1 MQVTINTIRDAHN
14 RINNHI
20 LKTPV
25 ESSSEMNEN
34 SGVEL
39 YFKCENLQRS
49 GSFKIRGAVNAVFC
63 LSDNEANKGV
73 VTVSSGN
80 HGAAISLAAKIRGI
94 NATVVLPKNALPYK
108 RNLIGNL
115 GANIVECEAQVES
128 REKTLLK
135 VQNTTGATVI
145 HPYNDYRIMSGQG
158 TVALEF
164 LEELPDLDMVLVPV
178 GGGGLISGIAVAVSK
193 IAPKIN
199 VVGSEPALADDAR
212 QSFKKKILI
221 PSNYPDTVADG
232 LRTSL
237 GTKTYPIILKYVK
250 DIITAPEDKILP
262 TMNLITKNLNDNI
275 EPSSAV
281 PLAALMENKQ
291 MFKGKKVGIIISGG
305 NSPSLYN
312 CT

>member
-14 RINNHI
+14 RINAHI

-25 ESSSEMNEN
+25 KSSTEINEIA
-34 SGVEL
+34 GAEL

-49 GSFKIRGAVNAVFC
+49 GSFKIRGAVNAVLS
-63 LSDNEANKGV
+63 LSDNKANNGV

-80 HGAAISLAAKIRGI
+80 HGTALSLAAKIRGI

-108 RNLIGNL
+108 RNLIENL
-115 GANIVECEAQVES
+115 GAKIVECEARVES
-128 REKTLLK
+128 REKILLE
-135 VQNTTGATVI
+135 VQDTTGATVI
-145 HPYNDYRIMSGQG
+145 HPYNDYQIMSGQG

-164 LEELPDLDMVLVPV
+164 LEQKPDLDMVLVPI
-178 GGGGLISGIAVAVSK
+178 GGGGLISGIAVTVSE

-199 VVGSEPALADDAR
+199 VVGTEPALADDAR
-212 QSFKKKILI
+212 QSIAKKKLI

-237 GTKTYPIILKYVK
+237 GAKTYPIILKYVK
-250 DIITAPEDKILP
+250 DIITAPEQNILP
-262 TMNLITKNLNDNI
+262 TMNLLTKTLKDNI

-281 PLAALMENKQ
+281 PLAALIEHKH
-291 MFKGKKVGIIISGG
+291 MFKDKKVGIIISGG
-305 NSPSLYN
+305 NYPLDY
-312 CT
+312 

>member
-14 RINNHI
+14 RISTHI

-25 ESSSEMNEN
+25 KSSTEINEIA
-34 SGVEL
+34 GAEL

-49 GSFKIRGAVNAVFC
+49 GSFKIRGAVNAV
-63 LSDNEANKGV
+63 LSLNDNKANNGV

-80 HGAAISLAAKIRGI
+80 HGTALSLAAKIRGI

-108 RNLIGNL
+108 RNLIENL
-115 GANIVECEAQVES
+115 GAKIVECEAQVES
-128 REKTLLK
+128 REKILLE
-135 VQNTTGATVI
+135 VQDTTGATVI
-145 HPYNDYRIMSGQG
+145 HPYNDYQIMSGQG

-164 LEELPDLDMVLVPV
+164 LEQKPDLDMVLVPI
-178 GGGGLISGIAVAVSK
+178 GGGGLISGIAVTVSE

-199 VVGSEPALADDAR
+199 VVGTEPALADDAR
-212 QSFKKKILI
+212 QSIAKKKLI

-237 GTKTYPIILKYVK
+237 GAKTYPIILKYVK
-250 DIITAPEDKILP
+250 DIITAPEQNILP
-262 TMNLITKNLNDNI
+262 TMNLLTKTLKDNI

-281 PLAALMENKQ
+281 PLAALIEHKH
-291 MFKGKKVGIIISGG
+291 MFKDKKVGIIISGG
-305 NSPSLYN
+305 NYPLVY
-312 CT
+312 

>member
-14 RINNHI
+14 RISTHI

-25 ESSSEMNEN
+25 KSSTEINEIA
-34 SGVEL
+34 GAEL

-49 GSFKIRGAVNAVFC
+49 GSFKIRGAVNAV
-63 LSDNEANKGV
+63 LSLNDNKANNGV

-80 HGAAISLAAKIRGI
+80 HGTALSLAAKIRGI

-108 RNLIGNL
+108 RNLIENL
-115 GANIVECEAQVES
+115 GAKIVECEARVES
-128 REKTLLK
+128 REKTLLE
-135 VQNTTGATVI
+135 VQDTTGATVI
-145 HPYNDYRIMSGQG
+145 HPYNDYQIMSGQG

-164 LEELPDLDMVLVPV
+164 LEQKPDLNIVLVPI
-178 GGGGLISGIAVAVSK
+178 GGGGLISGIAVTVSE

-199 VVGSEPALADDAR
+199 VVGTEPALADDAR
-212 QSFKKKILI
+212 QSIAKKKLI

-237 GTKTYPIILKYVK
+237 GAKTYPIILKYVK
-250 DIITAPEDKILP
+250 DIITAPEQNILP
-262 TMNLITKNLNDNI
+262 TMNLLTKTLKDNI

-281 PLAALMENKQ
+281 PLAALIEHKH
-291 MFKGKKVGIIISGG
+291 MFKDKKVGIIISGG
-305 NSPSLYN
+305 NYPLVY
-312 CT
+312 

>member
-1 MQVTINTIRDAHN
+1 MQVTINTIQDAHN
-14 RINNHI
+14 RIRNHI
-20 LKTPV
+20 LKTPIK
-25 ESSSEMNEN
+25 SSSEMNEN
-34 SGVEL
+34 AGVEL

-158 TVALEF
+158 TVALEL
-164 LEELPDLDMVLVPV
+164 LEQVPDLDIVLVPI
-178 GGGGLISGIAVAVSK
+178 GGGGLISGIAVAVSE
-193 IAPKIN
+193 ITPKIN
-199 VVGSEPALADDAR
+199 VVGAEPALADDAR
-212 QSFKKKILI
+212 QSFEKKKLI

-237 GTKTYPIILKYVK
+237 GTKTFPIILKYVK
-250 DIITAPEDKILP
+250 KIITAPEEKILP
-262 TMNLITKNLNDNI
+262 MMNMMTETLKNNI

-281 PLAALMENKQ
+281 PLAALMKKKH
-291 MFKGKKVGIIISGG
+291 MFKEKKVGIIISGG
-305 NSPSLYN
+305 NYASL
-312 CT
+312 

>member
-14 RINNHI
+14 RISTHI

-25 ESSSEMNEN
+25 KSSTEINEIA
-34 SGVEL
+34 GAEL

-49 GSFKIRGAVNAVFC
+49 GSFKIRGAVNAV
-63 LSDNEANKGV
+63 LSLNDNKANNGV

-80 HGAAISLAAKIRGI
+80 HGTALSLAAKIRGI

-108 RNLIGNL
+108 RNLIENL
-115 GANIVECEAQVES
+115 GAKIVECEARVES
-128 REKTLLK
+128 REKTLLE
-135 VQNTTGATVI
+135 VQDSTGATVI
-145 HPYNDYRIMSGQG
+145 HPYNDYQIMSGQG

-164 LEELPDLDMVLVPV
+164 LEQKPDLNIVLVPI
-178 GGGGLISGIAVAVSK
+178 GGGGLISGIAVTLSE

-199 VVGSEPALADDAR
+199 VVGTEPALADDAR
-212 QSFKKKILI
+212 QSIAKKKLI

-237 GTKTYPIILKYVK
+237 GAKTYPIILKYVK
-250 DIITAPEDKILP
+250 DIITAPEQNILP
-262 TMNLITKNLNDNI
+262 TMNLLTKTLKDNI

-281 PLAALMENKQ
+281 PLAALIEHKH
-291 MFKGKKVGIIISGG
+291 MFKDKKVGIIISGG
-305 NSPSLYN
+305 NYPLVY
-312 CT
+312 

>member
-14 RINNHI
+14 RINTHI

-25 ESSSEMNEN
+25 KSSTEINKN
-34 SGVEL
+34 AGVEL

-49 GSFKIRGAVNAVFC
+49 GSFKIRGAVNAVLC
-63 LSDNEANKGV
+63 LSDNKANNGV

-80 HGAAISLAAKIRGI
+80 HGTALSLAAKIRGI

-108 RNLIGNL
+108 RNLIENL
-115 GANIVECEAQVES
+115 GAKIVECEPRVES

-135 VQNTTGATVI
+135 VQDKTGATVI
-145 HPYNDYRIMSGQG
+145 HPYNDYQIMSGQG

-164 LEELPDLDMVLVPV
+164 LKQKPDLDMVLVPI
-178 GGGGLISGIAVAVSK
+178 GGGGLISGIAVAVSE
-193 IAPKIN
+193 ISPKIN
-199 VVGSEPALADDAR
+199 VVGAEPALADDAR
-212 QSFKKKILI
+212 QSFVRKKLI

-237 GTKTYPIILKYVK
+237 GAKTYPIILKYVK
-250 DIITAPEDKILP
+250 DIITAQEQNILP
-262 TMNLITKNLNDNI
+262 TMNLVTKTLEDNI

-281 PLAALMENKQ
+281 PLAALIEHKH
-291 MFKGKKVGIIISGG
+291 MFKDKKVGIIISGG
-305 NSPSLYN
+305 NYPSIK
-312 CT
+312 

>member
-14 RINNHI
+14 RINTHV

-25 ESSSEMNEN
+25 KSSTEINEN
-34 SGVEL
+34 AGVEL

-49 GSFKIRGAVNAVFC
+49 GSFKIRGAINAVFC
-63 LSDNEANKGV
+63 LTDNEANNGV

-80 HGAAISLAAKIRGI
+80 HGTALSLAAKIRGI

-108 RNLIGNL
+108 RNLIENL
-115 GANIVECEAQVES
+115 GAKIVECEAQVES

-135 VQNTTGATVI
+135 VQNSTGATVI

-158 TVALEF
+158 TVALEL
-164 LEELPDLDMVLVPV
+164 LEQVPDLDMVLVPV
-178 GGGGLISGIAVAVSK
+178 GGGGLISGIAVAVSE
-193 IAPKIN
+193 ITPKIN
-199 VVGSEPALADDAR
+199 VVGAEPALADDAR
-212 QSFKKKILI
+212 QSFEQKILI

-237 GTKTYPIILKYVK
+237 GTKTFPIILKYVK
-250 DIITAPEDKILP
+250 KIITAPEEKILP
-262 TMNLITKNLNDNI
+262 MMNMMTENLNNNI

-281 PLAALMENKQ
+281 PLAALMKKKH
-291 MFKGKKVGIIISGG
+291 MFKEKKVGIIISGG
-305 NSPSLYN
+305 NYASL
-312 CT
+312 